1 MESRNAHK
9 GIRPL
14 VIAAGIIA
22 AVVVAGWESAYAG
35 FSKGGA
41 FVSPGYGARAWG
53 MGGAVVATLDDEGS
67 VYWNPGMMAL
77 VGANTV
83 GASYIDLV
91 AGATAHQSQ
100 LAYVHVLKTNDP
112 DEADRTMA
120 RHAAGAL
127 YTNLRLGIQS
137 GESYEENTLRV
148 AYAYTPDY
156 FISFAFAAEAFASH
170 SDVSGFNARG
180 TSVDGALRLMLTK
193 NVTLGLVVRNAFS
206 RYSYTDGADFKRERE
221 FALGVST
228 AATQFARIEGDMVWA
243 HGDPSRWLIG
253 AESDY
258 LFGLLALRAG
268 FAVIKAGESRSLPYF
283 GFGVRYSRLTL
294 HYNANFDKETAFAD
308 THRFTLSVSL

>member
-1 MESRNAHK
+1 
-9 GIRPL
+9 
-14 VIAAGIIA
+14 VIVTATVAFA
-22 AVVVAGWESAYAG
+22 AVVFAGWEFAHAG
-35 FSKGGA
+35 YSKGGA

-53 MGGAVVATLDDEGS
+53 MGGAAVATLDDEGS
-67 VYWNPGMMAL
+67 IYWNPGMMAMVPTNSL
-77 VGANTV
+77 

-100 LAYVHVLKTNDP
+100 LAYVHVLKAN
-112 DEADRTMA
+112 EADETDNTTA

-137 GESYEENTLRV
+137 GESYDENTLRL

-156 FISFAFAAEAFASH
+156 FITFAFAAEAFASY
-170 SDVSGFNARG
+170 SDVPGFKARG
-180 TSVDGALRLMLTK
+180 TSVDGALRLLLTE
-193 NVTLGLVVRNAFS
+193 NVTLAFVVRNAFS

-221 FALGVST
+221 FVLGVST
-228 AATQFARIEGDMVWA
+228 GAARFVRIEGDVVWA
-243 HGDPSRWLIG
+243 HGDPSRWLVG

-268 FAVIKAGESRSLPYF
+268 FAVVKAGESRSLPYF
-283 GFGVRYSRLTL
+283 GFGVRYSRLVL

-308 THRFTLSVSL
+308 THRFTLSISL